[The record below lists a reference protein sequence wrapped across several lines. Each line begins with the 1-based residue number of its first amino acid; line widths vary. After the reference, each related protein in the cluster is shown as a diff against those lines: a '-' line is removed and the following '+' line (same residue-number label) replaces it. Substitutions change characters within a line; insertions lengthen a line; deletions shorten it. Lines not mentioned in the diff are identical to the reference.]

1 MNRHSNYKYT
11 IDMSH
16 GPLFGKIVLFSL
28 PLMSSYVMQV
38 LFSTIDLIVIGRF
51 ASSKAM
57 AAVGATSGLTVL
69 VLNIFVGL
77 SVGVNVLSARYIGA
91 RDRKNLS
98 ASVHTAAAVGLYG
111 GLVMAVIGILISR
124 PVLKMM
130 LTPAEILN
138 QSSLYMWIYCSSIP
152 FIILYNFGS
161 SILRAQGDTRRPLY
175 FMIVGGIVKVLLNL
189 FLVIVLR
196 MDVGGVAL
204 ATLVSNGISA
214 GLTLRTLATAR
225 DSARLIWKKV
235 RIDKA
240 IFKDML
246 RIGLPAGIQGSFFSL
261 SNIVIQ
267 SSINSLG
274 TQAIAGNT
282 AAQSLEGLVYVA
294 SSSFYYTAISFVGQ
308 NHGAQKYKRIVR
320 SVFICMF
327 CTIVLSLI
335 SGWLFYLFGQP
346 LLKMYNSDPEV
357 IHWGMIRAEILFTT
371 YFLCAT
377 MDTISGSLRGLGHS
391 VKPTIVT
398 LMGVC
403 VFRIFWVLWIF
414 PHYRTMEN
422 LMISYPVSW
431 TIVSLVNGFILF
443 WVIRKMFRQVA
454 GEHPHHGFATLK
466 PKR

>member
-1 MNRHSNYKYT
+1 
-11 IDMSH
+11 
-16 GPLFGKIVLFSL
+16 
-28 PLMSSYVMQV
+28 
-38 LFSTIDLIVIGRF
+38 
-51 ASSKAM
+51 
-57 AAVGATSGLTVL
+57 
-69 VLNIFVGL
+69 
-77 SVGVNVLSARYIGA
+77 
-91 RDRKNLS
+91 
-98 ASVHTAAAVGLYG
+98 
-111 GLVMAVIGILISR
+111 
-124 PVLKMM
+124 
-130 LTPAEILN
+130 
-138 QSSLYMWIYCSSIP
+138 
-152 FIILYNFGS
+152 
-161 SILRAQGDTRRPLY
+161 
-175 FMIVGGIVKVLLNL
+175 
-189 FLVIVLR
+189 
-196 MDVGGVAL
+196 
-204 ATLVSNGISA
+204 
-214 GLTLRTLATAR
+214 
-225 DSARLIWKKV
+225 
-235 RIDKA
+235 
-240 IFKDML
+240 ML

>member
-1 MNRHSNYKYT
+1 MRSTEKYQ

-69 VLNIFVGL
+69 VLNIFFGL
-77 SVGVNVLSARYIGA
+77 SVGVNVLAARYIGA

-98 ASVHTAAAVGLYG
+98 ATVHTAAAVGLYG

-130 LTPAEILN
+130 QTPDEILN
-138 QSSLYMWIYCSSIP
+138 QSSLYMWIYCTSIP

-175 FMIVGGIVKVLLNL
+175 YMIVGGLVKVLLNL

-214 GLTLRTLATAR
+214 GLTLLALASAR
-225 DSARLIWKKV
+225 DASRLIRKKI
-235 RIDKA
+235 RITPD

-246 RIGLPAGIQGSFFSL
+246 KIGLPAGIQGSFFSL

-267 SSINSLG
+267 SSINFFG
-274 TQAIAGNT
+274 TEAIAGNT
-282 AAQSLEGLVYVA
+282 AAQNLEGLVYVA

-320 SVFICMF
+320 SVLICMF
-327 CTIVLSLI
+327 CTVVLSLI
-335 SGWLFYLFGQP
+335 SGWLFYLFGKP
-346 LLKMYNSDPEV
+346 LLKIYNADPEV
-357 IHWGMIRAEILFTT
+357 IKWGMIRAKILFTT

-414 PHYRTMEN
+414 PLDKTMEN

-431 TIVSLVNGFILF
+431 SIVSLVNGFILF

-454 GEHPHHGFATLK
+454 DEHPHHGFATLK
-466 PKR
+466 PKG